1 MSISNAADE
10 RFLNLHE
17 FIKEAKLKL
26 NAYHWDYL
34 IGGAETETTL
44 KRNRQALD
52 SVAFRPRVLV
62 DVGAIDASHSFA
74 GRKIRL
80 PVAFAPVGSLQ
91 SFDAG
96 GGATVAEAAG
106 EFGVPMILSSV
117 SEPSLEKVAA
127 AGSGPKIF
135 QLYVRGDNDFI
146 DDHARR
152 AIDAGYDEFCITVD
166 TAVMSRRERD
176 IAKRWRKPWQRAA
189 TGMDFQAGLNWKH
202 IEHFKATHKIPLIIK
217 GIATRE
223 DAERAVATGVD
234 VVYVS
239 NHGGRQLDHGRGSF
253 EVLPEVIDA
262 VAGRAKVYVDGG
274 FSRGSDVLKGI
285 AMGADLVVLGR
296 LYVYALAADGAAGIV
311 RMLEILED
319 EMHEVM
325 GLTGVTRLADIDRT
339 YLHAAAPVT
348 EAHVHSAFP
357 HLRLGDGY

>member
-1 MSISNAADE
+1 MTLANAADE

-17 FIKEAKLKL
+17 FVKEAKLKL

-44 KRNRQALD
+44 KRNRMALD

-62 DVGAIDASHSFA
+62 DVSRLDATHDFF
-74 GRKIRL
+74 GQKIRL
-80 PVAFAPVGSLQ
+80 PIAFAPVGSLQ

-96 GGATVAEAAG
+96 GGATVAQAAG

-117 SEPSLEKVAA
+117 SAPSLEVTAQ
-127 AGSGPKIF
+127 AGTGPKIF
-135 QLYVRGDNDFI
+135 QLYVRGDDGFI
-146 DDHARR
+146 DDYAYR
-152 AIDAGYDEFCITVD
+152 AADAGYNAFCITVD

-176 IAKRWRKPWQRAA
+176 IAKRWRKPWQADN
-189 TGMDFQAGLNWKH
+189 TGMDSQAALNWGH
-202 IEHFKATHKIPLIIK
+202 IERFKAKHKAPLIIK

-223 DAERAVATGVD
+223 DAERAVAAGVD

-253 EVLPEVIDA
+253 EVLPEVVDA

-274 FSRGSDVLKGI
+274 FSRGSDILKGI

-296 LYVYALAADGAAGIV
+296 LYVYALAADGVPGIV
-311 RMLEILED
+311 RMCEILEH

-325 GLTGVTRLADIDRT
+325 GLMGVTKLAALDRT
-339 YLHAAAPVT
+339 YLHPAAPVV
-348 EAHVHSAFP
+348 EPGVHSAFP
-357 HLRLGDGY
+357 HLRLSEGY